1 MTGGSNPPAPAIAA
15 VVLAAGLGTRMRSRR
30 PKHLHELLGR
40 RMLDWALDAVLP
52 LAPEPLVVVVS
63 PETREELEGT
73 LPAGAVLALQP
84 EPRGTGD
91 AVAAGLAALEGLE
104 GDVLVVPGDSPLL
117 APELVRE
124 VVETHRREGVAVTLL
139 SIETEKPLPYGRVV
153 RGEDGSVTR
162 IVEERDASEE
172 ERAIRELNAS
182 VYAFAA
188 ADLRT
193 ALAELAPDNAQGE
206 LYLTDTVRLLAD
218 AGRPV
223 AAVRTGDVDAAQGVN
238 TRVELAEAAAALRER
253 ILRRHMLAGVTI
265 TDPAT
270 TWIDGGVEIE
280 PDAVIG
286 PFTVLQGSTVVRA
299 EAEVGPHV
307 VARDAEI
314 GPRATVGPFAYL
326 RPGAR
331 LAADSKVGTFVEV
344 KNAEIGER
352 TKVPHLSYIGD
363 ADIGEDTNI
372 GAGAITANYR
382 PELGSGKQRTRIG
395 SNVHTGSDNVFV
407 APVEIGD
414 NAWIGAGSVVTD
426 DVPPG
431 ALAIARARQVVKEHY
446 GDEERHE

>member
-1 MTGGSNPPAPAIAA
+1 
-15 VVLAAGLGTRMRSRR
+15 
-30 PKHLHELLGR
+30 
-40 RMLDWALDAVLP
+40 MLDWALDAVLP
-52 LAPEPLVVVVS
+52 LEPAPLVVVVS
-63 PETREELEGT
+63 PETREELDGT
-73 LPAGAVLALQP
+73 LPEGVALALQA

-91 AVAAGLAALEGLE
+91 AVAAALGALDGFE

-124 VVETHRREGVAVTLL
+124 VVETQRREGAAVTLL
-139 SIETEKPLPYGRVV
+139 SIETEKPLAYGRIV
-153 RGEDGSVTR
+153 RDGEGRVRR
-162 IVEERDASEE
+162 IVEEGDATEE

-188 ADLRT
+188 ADLRD
-193 ALAELAPDNAQGE
+193 ALARLEPDNAQGE
-206 LYLTDTVRLLAD
+206 LYLTDTVRLLAE

-223 AAVRTGDVDAAQGVN
+223 AVVRTGDVDAAQGVN

-253 ILRRHMLAGVTI
+253 ILRRHMLAGVTVV
-265 TDPAT
+265 DPAT
-270 TWIDGGVEIE
+270 TWIDGEVEIE

-286 PFTVLQGSTVVRA
+286 PFTVLQGRTVVRA

-314 GPRATVGPFAYL
+314 GPRTTVGPFAYL
-326 RPGAR
+326 RPGTR
-331 LAADSKVGTFVEV
+331 LAADAKVGSFVEV
-344 KNAEIGER
+344 KNADIGER
-352 TKVPHLSYIGD
+352 SKVPHLSYIGD
-363 ADIGEDTNI
+363 ADIGADTNI

-382 PELGSGKQRTRIG
+382 PEMGSGKQRTRIG

-414 NAWIGAGSVVTD
+414 NAWIAAGSTITD

-431 ALAIARARQVVKEHY
+431 ALAIARARQVLKEHY
-446 GDEERHE
+446 GDREPNE

>member
-1 MTGGSNPPAPAIAA
+1 M
-15 VVLAAGLGTRMRSRR
+15 AAGLGTRMRSRR

-40 RMLDWALDAVLP
+40 RMVDWALDAVVP
-52 LAPEPLVVVVS
+52 LEPSPLVVVAS
-63 PETREELEGT
+63 PDTRAELDGT
-73 LPAGAVLALQP
+73 LPAGVTLALQH

-91 AVAAGLAALEGLE
+91 AAAAGLDALGGFE

-124 VVETHRREGVAVTLL
+124 VVETHRREGAAVTLL
-139 SIETEKPLPYGRVV
+139 SIQTEKPLPYGRVV
-153 RGEDGSVTR
+153 RDAEGRVRR
-162 IVEERDASEE
+162 IVEEGDATDE

-188 ADLRT
+188 GDLRNS
-193 ALAELAPDNAQGE
+193 LARLEPDNAQGE
-206 LYLTDTVRLLAD
+206 LYLTDAVRLAAD
-218 AGRPV
+218 AGRPI
-223 AAVRTGDVDAAQGVN
+223 ATVRTTDAAAAQGVN

-253 ILRRHMLAGVTI
+253 ILRAHMLAGVTI
-265 TDPAT
+265 TDPTT
-270 TWIDGGVEIE
+270 TWIDGEVEIE
-280 PDAVIG
+280 PDVVIG
-286 PFTVLQGSTVVRA
+286 PFTVLQGRTVVRA
-299 EAEVGPHV
+299 EAEIGPHV

-331 LAADSKVGTFVEV
+331 LAADAKVGTFVEV

-352 TKVPHLSYIGD
+352 SKVPHLSYIGD

-414 NAWIGAGSVVTD
+414 NAWIGAGSTITD

-431 ALAIARARQVVKEHY
+431 ALAIARARQVVKEQY
-446 GDEERHE
+446 GDTERDE

>member
-1 MTGGSNPPAPAIAA
+1 M
-15 VVLAAGLGTRMRSRR
+15 AAGLGTRMRSRR

-52 LAPEPLVVVVS
+52 LEPAPLVVVVS
-63 PETREELEGT
+63 PETREELDGT
-73 LPAGAVLALQP
+73 LPEGVALALQA

-91 AVAAGLAALEGLE
+91 AVAAALGALDGFE

-124 VVETHRREGVAVTLL
+124 VVETQRREGAAVTLL
-139 SIETEKPLPYGRVV
+139 SIETEKPLAYGRVV
-153 RGEDGSVTR
+153 RDGEGRVRR
-162 IVEERDASEE
+162 IVEEADATEE

-188 ADLRT
+188 ADLRD
-193 ALAELAPDNAQGE
+193 ALARLEPDNAQGE
-206 LYLTDTVRLLAD
+206 LYLTDTVRLLAE

-223 AAVRTGDVDAAQGVN
+223 AVVRTGDVDAAQGVN

-253 ILRRHMLAGVTI
+253 ILRRHMLAGVTVV
-265 TDPAT
+265 DPAT
-270 TWIDGGVEIE
+270 TWIDGEVEIE

-286 PFTVLQGSTVVRA
+286 PFTVLQGRTVVRA

-314 GPRATVGPFAYL
+314 GPRTTVGPFAYL
-326 RPGAR
+326 RPGTR
-331 LAADSKVGTFVEV
+331 LAADAKVGSFVEV
-344 KNAEIGER
+344 KNADIGER
-352 TKVPHLSYIGD
+352 SKVPHLSYIGD
-363 ADIGEDTNI
+363 ADIGADTNI

-382 PELGSGKQRTRIG
+382 PEMGSGKQRTRIG

-414 NAWIGAGSVVTD
+414 NAWIAAGSTITD

-431 ALAIARARQVVKEHY
+431 ALAIARARQVLKEHY
-446 GDEERHE
+446 GDREPNE

>member
-1 MTGGSNPPAPAIAA
+1 M
-15 VVLAAGLGTRMRSRR
+15 AAGLGTRMRSRR

-52 LAPEPLVVVVS
+52 LGPSPLVVVVS
-63 PETREELEGT
+63 PDTRAELDGT
-73 LPAGAVLALQP
+73 LPAGATLALQD

-91 AVAAGLAALEGLE
+91 AAAAGLDALGGFD
-104 GDVLVVPGDSPLL
+104 GDVLVVPGDAPLL

-124 VVETHRREGVAVTLL
+124 LVETHRREGAAVTLL

-153 RGEDGSVTR
+153 RDAEGRVRR
-162 IVEERDASEE
+162 IVEEGDATEE

-188 ADLRT
+188 GDLRD
-193 ALAELAPDNAQGE
+193 ALARLKPDNAQGE
-206 LYLTDTVRLLAD
+206 LYLTDAVRLVAD

-223 AAVRTGDVDAAQGVN
+223 ATVRTTDVDAAQGVN

-253 ILRRHMLAGVTI
+253 ILRAHMLAGVTI

-286 PFTVLQGSTVVRA
+286 PFTVLQGRTVVGA
-299 EAEVGPHV
+299 EAQVGPHV

-331 LAADSKVGTFVEV
+331 LGADAKVGTFVEV

-352 TKVPHLSYIGD
+352 SKVPHLSYIGD
-363 ADIGEDTNI
+363 AEIGEDTNI

-382 PELGSGKQRTRIG
+382 PEMGSGKQRTRIG

-414 NAWIGAGSVVTD
+414 NAWIGAGSTITD

-431 ALAIARARQVVKEHY
+431 ALAIARARQVVKERY
-446 GDEERHE
+446 GDKRDE